1 MKRLHLHLAVADL
14 AASTRFYSALFGGP
28 PTKAKPGYAKWQL
41 DEPAVNFAISQAR
54 DAAGLDHLGVQV
66 DSRDELSAMTAAWR
80 SADLQM
86 KDPAEAKCCYAES
99 VKSWLKDP
107 QGVAWEAFVTEA
119 ESDTF
124 LDAAAEPRSSGAAC
138 CGP

>member
-14 AASTRFYSALFGGP
+14 AASIRFYSGLFGGP
-28 PTKAKPGYAKWQL
+28 PTKEKPGYAKWQL

-54 DAAGLDHLGVQV
+54 DVAGLDHLGVQV
-66 DSRDELSAMTAAWR
+66 DSRDELSTMMAGWRAAK
-80 SADLQM
+80 LQL
-86 KDPAEAKCCYAES
+86 KDPAESKCCYAAS

-107 QGVAWEAFVTEA
+107 QGVSWEAFVTEG
-119 ESDTF
+119 ESDAF
-124 LDAAAEPRSSGAAC
+124 LDVARESRASGAAC